1 MNVVVVG
8 KDVCLEAEG
17 MHQQLYH
24 LQTKSGNKDGIH
36 FLRSSEGRVVLLMWS
51 EPDMSINS
59 EVTDCPSPL
68 LSLGLTEKQSF
79 LNLRIRP
86 FISYIITCPTCK

>member
-36 FLRSSEGRVVLLMWS
+36 FLRRAGAQKEEWS
-51 EPDMSINS
+51 
-59 EVTDCPSPL
+59 C
-68 LSLGLTEKQSF
+68 
-79 LNLRIRP
+79 
-86 FISYIITCPTCK
+86 